1 LSGYDVFLF
10 PWANLLTYPRRMSV
24 ILNKKRGSQKAI
36 MYIIKHI
43 VNSIDFPPRLQS
55 ENTSVTHVVQWIR
68 NTTNI
73 VLAVSCFI
81 KINIIYTHYPFNI
94 SNCLYFTQKL
104 LGTYLIIINDG
115 ILLLSIEFLHNR
127 NIVLRAILKRVINSN
142 RVK

>member
-1 LSGYDVFLF
+1 MVTMFFLF

-24 ILNKKRGSQKAI
+24 ILNKKGGSQKAI

-43 VNSIDFPPRLQS
+43 VNSIDFPPSSQS
-55 ENTSVTHVVQWIR
+55 ENTSVTHVVQWIW

-73 VLAVSCFI
+73 VLAVSCFTP
-81 KINIIYTHYPFNI
+81 INIIYTYTHYPYNI

-115 ILLLSIEFLHNR
+115 LLLLYHNIEISRNR
-127 NIVLRAILKRVINSN
+127 NIVLCVL
-142 RVK
+142 